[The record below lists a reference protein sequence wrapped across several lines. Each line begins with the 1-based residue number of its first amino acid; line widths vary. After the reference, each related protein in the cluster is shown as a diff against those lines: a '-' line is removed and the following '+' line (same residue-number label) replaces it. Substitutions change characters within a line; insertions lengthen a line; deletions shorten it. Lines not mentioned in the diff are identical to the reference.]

1 MPVLPDA
8 PTVVSHSL
16 SPGAMGTYSRI
27 PEKLGGDMSP
37 GVGRSLTSAGFS
49 SLGSLAR
56 NALLS
61 DLVEALC
68 WPLESVIDRG
78 KPFNPFRAV

>member
-1 MPVLPDA
+1 MA
-8 PTVVSHSL
+8 
-16 SPGAMGTYSRI
+16 
-27 PEKLGGDMSP
+27 P
-37 GVGRSLTSAGFS
+37 GVGRSLTSAGYS

-78 KPFNPFRAV
+78 RPFGPFRAVLCALSRSAMLESWSRRMCE